1 MAIFHLPVPSLVF
14 ERRNPNLLCRK
25 PAFFMLLYIQ
35 IVLDSSVLLY
45 IIATPGSS
53 APFYGPAPTRTCPR

>member
-14 ERRNPNLLCRK
+14 ERRNPNLPCRK

-35 IVLDSSVLLY
+35 IVLDSSDSAT
-45 IIATPGSS
+45 IIVKRLNWSS
-53 APFYGPAPTRTCPR
+53 PALHTVDMCP